1 MSAKRKI
8 TLAISIAIC
17 CGYFFFGLW
26 PFEFHPR
33 NNLGWR
39 PGANGTVF
47 GWPSVIYSEGWFDLG
62 GVARSANATAM
73 TIELYVRSEHKP
85 GREVGSILTFY
96 DGDLPENLLVAQWKD
111 DLLLRVLSPEVHGQR
126 TSREVGVE
134 AGLRP
139 GVRRFIGIASS
150 ASGTDFYMDG
160 VLARGVP
167 RLILHPEALRGRL
180 VLGNAPQGNRGWAG
194 KLFCVAMFNR
204 SLSAGEMERHYQ
216 FWTGNQLRKL
226 QSEKGLSALYFM
238 DERNG
243 ATIPDRSP
251 SGIPLL
257 VPEYFQVLRKTVLVP
272 PWEDPH
278 PYFSDTGDVLI
289 NVLGFIPFGLVY
301 FIYLVQARPGR
312 QLRSTFIAVAVAG
325 FISLS
330 IELIQV
336 YLPTRSSSLT
346 DLICNIFGSAL
357 GVLLAFLMLSALRRP
372 PVSAGR

>member
-1 MSAKRKI
+1 M
-8 TLAISIAIC
+8 ISIAIC
-17 CGYFFFGLW
+17 GGYFFFGLW

-47 GWPSVIYSEGWFDLG
+47 GWPSIIYSQGWFDLG
-62 GVARSANATAM
+62 GAARSADAAAV

-85 GREVGSILTFY
+85 GREVGSILTLY

-111 DLLLRVLSPEVHGQR
+111 DLLLRVLTREVHGQR

-134 AGLRP
+134 AGLHP
-139 GVRRFIGIASS
+139 GTRRFIGIASG

-167 RLILHPEALRGRL
+167 GLIVHPEALRGRL
-180 VLGNAPQGNRGWAG
+180 VLGNAPQGNRRWAG
-194 KLFCVAMFNR
+194 KLFCVAIFNR
-204 SLSAGEMERHYQ
+204 SLSAVEMTRHYQ
-216 FWTGNQLRKL
+216 YWTGGHLRQL
-226 QSEKGLSALYFM
+226 QSEQGLSALYFM
-238 DERNG
+238 DERDG
-243 ATIPDRSP
+243 AKIPDRSP
-251 SGIPLL
+251 AGIPLL

-289 NVLGFIPFGLVY
+289 NILGFIPFGFVY
-301 FIYLVQARPGR
+301 FIYRIQVTPRHP
-312 QLRSTFIAVAVAG
+312 LRSALVAVAVAG
-325 FISLS
+325 IISLA
-330 IELIQV
+330 IELVQV

-346 DLICNIFGSAL
+346 DLICNISGAGFGAI
-357 GVLLAFLMLSALRRP
+357 LAFLVLLVLRRP
-372 PVSAGR
+372 VPART